1 MTSVIADMGRR
12 LSPSDYQNE
21 PLVQKCSVLQD
32 KLESLLTNLKE
43 EALNGSKSF
52 SESTPSEPP
61 PPPRV
66 AGEES
71 VSEGSISKSS
81 TTKSAVKAFKQRE
94 ALMSRANSL
103 KKAMQG
109 VLDMTEKIL
118 DEGAEEEVKEPQ
130 REGGVK
136 DERGRVEEERRTT
149 SESPAGERPMMSLRL
164 PKDSISSVVD
174 IAP

>member
-32 KLESLLTNLKE
+32 KLDSLLSNLKE

-61 PPPRV
+61 PPRV
-66 AGEES
+66 EGEDS
-71 VSEGSISKSS
+71 VSEGTNGNSS

-118 DEGAEEEVKEPQ
+118 DEGAEEEVKELQ

-136 DERGRVEEERRTT
+136 DERGRREEERRTS

-164 PKDSISSVVD
+164 PKDSISPVVD